1 MKKPSTPSPK
11 NFGMKSFKKGL
22 KAFYLI
28 FSSLLI
34 SMLHVPFAF
43 AKTHI
48 LSRNSQ
54 PPQGTVTTAPP
65 PMPSPVPLSFMD
77 SLQSGSFK
85 SIYDSLQLNISGLS
99 RQAFDYARKGWEKLA
114 SQGRI
119 LNESIIAIVDF
130 SQPSSQKRLYVLD
143 MQNYKVLFNTLVAHG
158 RNSGKEWASSFS
170 NRPSSYKS
178 SPGFYITGETYFGDN
193 GYSLKLNG
201 IEHGINDNAMQRA
214 IVIHGADY
222 VNESYIQSQGYI
234 GRSQGCP
241 AVPRGE
247 AREIIDAIKE
257 GTCLFVYAP
266 DGNYISHSSL
276 L

>member
-1 MKKPSTPSPK
+1 MKKPSTSSLK
-11 NFGMKSFKKGL
+11 SSGMKSFKKRL
-22 KAFYLI
+22 KGFYLI

-34 SMLHVPFAF
+34 SMLHMPFAF
-43 AKTHI
+43 AKTHM

-54 PPQGTVTTAPP
+54 AGPKAVTAAPL
-65 PMPSPVPLSFMD
+65 PMPSPVPLSFIER
-77 SLQSGSFK
+77 LHSGSFK
-85 SIYDSLQLNISGLS
+85 SIYDSLHLNISGLS
-99 RQAFDYARKGWEKLA
+99 KQAFDYARRGWEKLA
-114 SQGRI
+114 EQGRL
-119 LNESIIAIVDF
+119 LNDSIIAIVDF

-178 SPGFYITGETYFGDN
+178 SPGFYITGDTYIGDN

-201 IEHGINDNAMQRA
+201 IEHGINDKALQRA

-222 VNESYIQSQGYI
+222 VDESYVQSQGYI

-241 AVPRGE
+241 AVPREE
-247 AREIIDAIKE
+247 ARGIIDAIKG

-266 DGNYISHSSL
+266 EGKYHSSIL
-276 L
+276 